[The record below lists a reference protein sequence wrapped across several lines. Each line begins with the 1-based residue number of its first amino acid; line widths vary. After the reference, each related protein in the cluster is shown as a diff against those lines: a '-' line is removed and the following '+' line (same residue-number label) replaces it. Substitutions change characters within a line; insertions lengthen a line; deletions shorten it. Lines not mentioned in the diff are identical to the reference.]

1 MSNYDPF
8 DEFYG
13 GLKNRAKMSID
24 NTENNIDPKIKEK
37 INSIKAEVNDIRH
50 DIKVLQEMI
59 DYVDNFDFNKIKTED
74 DFPIFD
80 KPLSEIENKLKIIGY

>member
-13 GLKNRAKMSID
+13 GLKNRANMAID
-24 NTENNIDPKIKEK
+24 NTENNIDPRIREK
-37 INSIKAEVNDIRH
+37 INSVKAGVNDLRH
-50 DIKVLQEMI
+50 DIKVLQEMV
-59 DYVDNFDFNKIKTED
+59 DYVDNFDFNKIKTEK

-80 KPLSEIENKLKIIGY
+80 KSLSDIVDKLKIVSY